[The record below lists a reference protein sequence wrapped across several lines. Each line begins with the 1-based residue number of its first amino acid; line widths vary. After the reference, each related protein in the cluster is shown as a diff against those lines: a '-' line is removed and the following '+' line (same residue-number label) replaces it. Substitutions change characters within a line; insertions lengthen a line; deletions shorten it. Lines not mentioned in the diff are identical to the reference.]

1 MRVKP
6 IGDKILVER
15 VEAES
20 KTRGGIVIPDTAKE
34 KPKEGKVVATGEGRM
49 LDSGKRVAFQVQA
62 GDHVLF
68 ASYAG
73 TECRIEGREYLIM
86 AEEDILA
93 ILTK

>member
-1 MRVKP
+1 
-6 IGDKILVER
+6 
-15 VEAES
+15 
-20 KTRGGIVIPDTAKE
+20 
-34 KPKEGKVVATGEGRM
+34 
-49 LDSGKRVAFQVQA
+49 
-62 GDHVLF
+62 VLF